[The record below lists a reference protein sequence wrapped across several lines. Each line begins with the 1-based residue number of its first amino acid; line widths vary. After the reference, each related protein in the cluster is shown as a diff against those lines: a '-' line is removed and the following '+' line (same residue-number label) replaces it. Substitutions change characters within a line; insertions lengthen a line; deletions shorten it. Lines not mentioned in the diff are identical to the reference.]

1 MTINMFSGAVEM
13 VKQSNEDIPT
23 LISQVTSKGG
33 TTIEVMRIYQENKLD
48 LITSVALEAAV
59 NRSNDLTSAF
69 SK

>member
-1 MTINMFSGAVEM
+1 M